1 MKLTSDQLGLLD
13 LLVKGI
19 VPDAKLDADQAAD
32 EAVALIGR
40 MAVSEPRFVIEAI
53 MDAVR
58 VKIDSMLPVAL
69 AVLSAKASDSFLG
82 KRSTFNNMV
91 SVLAVYS
98 PAFLCEFIELLRSKE
113 LGRGFGARPQ
123 KWVRCAIQTWSLEQ
137 LEGYGKL
144 FHDDT
149 CTLIRMAH
157 PKFEG
162 KHGDVVKAI
171 LQKDKLDKLC

>member
-1 MKLTSDQLGLLD
+1 MKLTSDQVGLLD

-19 VPDAKLDADQAAD
+19 VPDSKLDADQAAD

-40 MAVSEPRFVIEAI
+40 MAVSEPKFVLEAI

-58 VKIDSMLPVAL
+58 VRIDSMLPVAL

-82 KRSTFNNMV
+82 KRNTFNHIV

-98 PAFLCEFIELLRSKE
+98 PAFLCEFVELLRSKE

-123 KWVRCAIQTWSLEQ
+123 KWVKCAIQTWSLEQ

-144 FHDDT
+144 FQDDT
-149 CTLIRMAH
+149 CTLVRIVH

-162 KHGDVVKAI
+162 KHGEVIKAI
-171 LQKDKLDKLC
+171 LQKDKMSRFC